1 MNTEDELRLRLR
13 EEQNNAMNEYIAAS
27 SETNRLLRILF
38 WPVLAIA
45 FIETY
50 WVLEDLFKW

>member
-1 MNTEDELRLRLR
+1 
-13 EEQNNAMNEYIAAS
+13 MNEYIAAS

>member
-1 MNTEDELRLRLR
+1 MNTEDKLRLQLK
-13 EEQNNAMNEYIAAS
+13 EEQNNAMNEYISTS

-45 FIETY
+45 FMQTY
-50 WVLEDLFKW
+50 WVLANIFKG